1 MNIKNK
7 FDIGQP
13 VFLVTDPEQ
22 VPGMVVYITVVPN
35 GLLYGVRFDTEV
47 LELHDIEITDEIND
61 LKRLGVEEKK
71 EK

>member
-47 LELHDIEITDEIND
+47 LELHDIEITTEVND
-61 LKRLGVEEKK
+61 IIRLGITQAK
-71 EK
+71 E